1 MLIGVTATAAILT
14 PMVPAALGAS
24 AAPPTTAKVAWSP
37 CYQWLAAE
45 LGADTP
51 VRYECAQVPVPLDH
65 DVPNGASIQIAM
77 VRIPASG
84 PESRIGSLFLNP
96 GGPGGS
102 GIDFTIFA
110 GPFLYTDEVRAR
122 FDIVGFD
129 PRGIGRSTQLRGR
142 VDR

>member
-1 MLIGVTATAAILT
+1 MRLSNRPTGSAARPWRRMLNGVTATAAILT

-84 PESRIGSLFLNP
+84 PESRIGRASCRERVSL
-96 GGPGGS
+96 
-102 GIDFTIFA
+102 T
-110 GPFLYTDEVRAR
+110 V
-122 FDIVGFD
+122 
-129 PRGIGRSTQLRGR
+129 
-142 VDR
+142 